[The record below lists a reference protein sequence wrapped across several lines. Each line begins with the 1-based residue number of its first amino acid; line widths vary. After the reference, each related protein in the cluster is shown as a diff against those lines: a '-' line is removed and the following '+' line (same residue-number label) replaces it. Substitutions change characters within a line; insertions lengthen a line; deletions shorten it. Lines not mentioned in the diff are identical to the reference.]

1 MRTLV
6 MVCLIVA
13 GCAQDG
19 AARAD
24 RDRTLLTHPL
34 PAEFG
39 DGSRLELVEVAY
51 RPGGSSGP
59 HRHGCPVAV
68 YVVAGAIR
76 AQLRG
81 GAETVYR
88 AGQAFYERPSDVHL
102 VSANASTDAGARF
115 VAFFVCR
122 GEAPLSAPWSPSPG
136 GTP

>member
-1 MRTLV
+1 MRTPV

-13 GCAQDG
+13 GCAHDG

-24 RDRTLLTHPL
+24 RDRTLLGHSL
-34 PAEFG
+34 PVEFG
-39 DGSRLELVEVAY
+39 DGARLELVEVAY
-51 RPGGSSGP
+51 APGGASEP

-68 YVVAGAIR
+68 YVVAGAVR

-81 GAETVYR
+81 GTETVYR
-88 AGQAFYERPSDVHL
+88 AGQAFYESPGDVHL
-102 VSANASTDAGARF
+102 VSANASTDAEARF

-122 GEAPLSAPWSPSPG
+122 SDAPLSMPWSPSPG